1 MEMMATRQTI
11 PESQPLQ
18 EMNQRPE
25 QIPSDERDHTVHNPS
40 S

>member
-1 MEMMATRQTI
+1 MEMMATRQT
-11 PESQPLQ
+11 PSENQPLQ

-25 QIPSDERDHTVHNPS
+25 RPMSERDHTVDEDS